1 MSDNANYDLSNN
13 IGDDTDTTSTKP
25 ISHSEIQD
33 KLVKDSI
40 ANNQNITAQVQARQI
55 SEPKVENH
63 VNMNKSNTATNSAN
77 DFTQVQDLPL
87 GTPQGQQT
95 IMPNN
100 SLNTNSNNALNSGTG
115 VNSQAQSQH
124 NKTPIKST
132 AFNQRDD
139 INNPHTSDTDGNEE
153 THFGYKTV
161 NKAEKQARV
170 ADVFTSV
177 AKKYDIMNDLMSFGI
192 HRLWKRFAI
201 SLSGVRAGQ
210 HVLDIAGGTGDLA
223 KVFSREVGRNGHVVL
238 SDINAA
244 MLEVGRERLINAGC
258 NNVDFVL
265 ANAETLA
272 PFDDESFDLLTISFG
287 LRNVTDKDAALRSM
301 YRVLKPGGRL
311 LILEFSKPIFEPLSK
326 AYDLYSFTA
335 LPMMGK
341 LVANDAESYQYLA
354 ESIRMHPDQQ
364 TLKQMME
371 QAGFVNCD
379 YHNLTAG
386 IVAVHRGFKA

>member
-1 MSDNANYDLSNN
+1 MTNTPNN
-13 IGDDTDTTSTKP
+13 TDQQPS
-25 ISHSEIQD
+25 SHGHIQD
-33 KLVKDSI
+33 KLVKESI
-40 ANNQNITAQVQARQI
+40 VHSQSISAQAQARQSPI
-55 SEPKVENH
+55 PSPIP
-63 VNMNKSNTATNSAN
+63 SSDATVAT
-77 DFTQVQDLPL
+77 DFTQVQDLPI
-87 GTPQGQQT
+87 GTAQGQQT
-95 IMPNN
+95 TMPNN
-100 SLNTNSNNALNSGTG
+100 NSN
-115 VNSQAQSQH
+115 VNNTINNTQA
-124 NKTPIKST
+124 KTSKT
-132 AFNQRDD
+132 AFNQRDN
-139 INNPHTSDTDGNEE
+139 INNPHTLDTDGNEE

-192 HRLWKRFAI
+192 HRLWKRYAI

-223 KVFSREVGRNGHVVL
+223 KVFSREVGRSGHVVL

-272 PFDDESFDLLTISFG
+272 PFDDNSFDLLTISFG

-335 LPMMGK
+335 LPIMGK
-341 LVANDAESYQYLA
+341 IVANDAESYQYLA

-371 QAGFVNCD
+371 QAGFENCD

>member
-1 MSDNANYDLSNN
+1 MTDTSSNNNANSV
-13 IGDDTDTTSTKP
+13 TTNG
-25 ISHSEIQD
+25 HLQD

-40 ANNQNITAQVQARQI
+40 AHNQQI
-55 SEPKVENH
+55 SAQILRAQTAASH
-63 VNMNKSNTATNSAN
+63 TDYSQSTSNN
-77 DFTQVQDLPL
+77 DFTKVQDLPT

-95 IMPNN
+95 TMPNSSENNTSTPPN
-100 SLNTNSNNALNSGTG
+100 SA
-115 VNSQAQSQH
+115 AQS
-124 NKTPIKST
+124 IKQ
-132 AFNQRDD
+132 ALFNQRDD
-139 INNPHTSDTDGNEE
+139 INNPHTLETDGAEE

-192 HRLWKRFAI
+192 HRLWKRYAI

-272 PFDDESFDLLTISFG
+272 PFDDNSFDLVTISFG
-287 LRNVTDKDAALRSM
+287 LRNVTDKDAALKSM

-335 LPMMGK
+335 LPVMGK
-341 LVANDAESYQYLA
+341 LIANDAESYQYLA

-364 TLKQMME
+364 TLKQMMQ
-371 QAGFVNCD
+371 QAGFENCD

>member
-1 MSDNANYDLSNN
+1 MNHSNHQSGSIDQNTATNTDLQN
-13 IGDDTDTTSTKP
+13 T
-25 ISHSEIQD
+25 
-33 KLVKDSI
+33 LVKDSI
-40 ANNQNITAQVQARQI
+40 AHNQQI
-55 SEPKVENH
+55 SAQILRNQTANSDIRV
-63 VNMNKSNTATNSAN
+63 SNTDAMKENS
-77 DFTQVQDLPL
+77 DFTNVQDLPV

-95 IMPNN
+95 TGP
-100 SLNTNSNNALNSGTG
+100 SSNTINEANHSSEQTR
-115 VNSQAQSQH
+115 
-124 NKTPIKST
+124 KTL
-132 AFNQRDD
+132 FNQRDD
-139 INNPHTSDTDGNEE
+139 INNPHTLDTDGAEE

-192 HRLWKRFAI
+192 HRLWKRYAI

-210 HVLDIAGGTGDLA
+210 RVLDIAGGTGDLA

-272 PFDDESFDLLTISFG
+272 PFDDESFDLVTISFG

-311 LILEFSKPIFEPLSK
+311 LILEFSKPVFEPLSK

-335 LPMMGK
+335 LPVMGK
-341 LVANDAESYQYLA
+341 LIANDSESYQYLA

-364 TLKQMME
+364 TLKQMMQ
-371 QAGFVNCD
+371 QAGFENCD

>member
-1 MSDNANYDLSNN
+1 MTTKLTNSPT
-13 IGDDTDTTSTKP
+13 DDTAHQSELPQAAATSSTRKTDGLQ
-25 ISHSEIQD
+25 E
-33 KLVKDSI
+33 KLVKESI
-40 ANNQNITAQVQARQI
+40 ANNQNTMDKVQTSA
-55 SEPKVENH
+55 
-63 VNMNKSNTATNSAN
+63 ATDAVDSA
-77 DFTQVQDLPL
+77 FTRAEDLPA

-95 IMPNN
+95 TQPY
-100 SLNTNSNNALNSGTG
+100 STPASSPSEE
-115 VNSQAQSQH
+115 SQQQSQQQQS
-124 NKTPIKST
+124 ST
-132 AFNQRDD
+132 QTKQTGHSHYPPRFNPRDD
-139 INNPHTSDTDGNEE
+139 INNPHTPETDGLEE
-153 THFGYKTV
+153 THFGFKKV
-161 NKAEKQARV
+161 KKAEKQARV

-192 HRLWKRFAI
+192 HRLWKRYAI

-223 KVFSREVGRNGHVVL
+223 KVFSREVGRRGHVVL
-238 SDINAA
+238 SDINEA

-272 PFDDESFDLLTISFG
+272 PFEDNSFDLLTISFG

-326 AYDLYSFTA
+326 AYDIYSFTA

-341 LVANDAESYQYLA
+341 LVAGDSESYQYLA
-354 ESIRMHPDQQ
+354 ESIRMHPNQQ

-371 QAGFVNCD
+371 NAGFENCD

-386 IVAVHRGFKA
+386 IVAVHRGFKK

>member
-1 MSDNANYDLSNN
+1 M
-13 IGDDTDTTSTKP
+13 TDTTNNNNPSNDQTPSTNG
-25 ISHSEIQD
+25 HLQD

-40 ANNQNITAQVQARQI
+40 AHNQSISAQAQARQSALPTKA
-55 SEPKVENH
+55 SETVK
-63 VNMNKSNTATNSAN
+63 KDSAHPVDTN
-77 DFTQVQDLPL
+77 DFTKVQDLPT
-87 GTPQGQQT
+87 GAPQGQQT
-95 IMPNN
+95 TMPNN
-100 SLNTNSNNALNSGTG
+100 NTSNDSLNNSVNNT
-115 VNSQAQSQH
+115 VNSSANAQIPKQ
-124 NKTPIKST
+124 TL
-132 AFNQRDD
+132 FNQRDD
-139 INNPHTSDTDGNEE
+139 INNPHTPDTDGNEE

-192 HRLWKRFAI
+192 HRLWKRYAI
-201 SLSGVRAGQ
+201 SLSGVRSGQ

-272 PFDDESFDLLTISFG
+272 PFDDESFDLVTISFG
-287 LRNVTDKDAALRSM
+287 LRNVTDKDAALKAM

-311 LILEFSKPIFEPLSK
+311 LILEFSKPVFEPLSK

-341 LVANDAESYQYLA
+341 IIANDSESYQYLA

-364 TLKQMME
+364 TLKQMMQ
-371 QAGFVNCD
+371 QAGFENCD

>member
-1 MSDNANYDLSNN
+1 MTDNNNYTLDNN
-13 IGDDTDTTSTKP
+13 IDTAAVGNTDIKSS
-25 ISHSEIQD
+25 SHSDLQD
-33 KLVKDSI
+33 KLIKDSI
-40 ANNQNITAQVQARQI
+40 ANNQNITAQVQARQS
-55 SEPKVENH
+55 SEPKIENQAS
-63 VNMNKSNTATNSAN
+63 MNTNNQSSTSSNND
-77 DFTQVQDLPL
+77 DFTSVQSLPI

-95 IMPNN
+95 TMAKDHTTPR
-100 SLNTNSNNALNSGTG
+100 TNDKA
-115 VNSQAQSQH
+115 QAQAHSQP
-124 NKTPIKST
+124 NSAPTKQSV
-132 AFNQRDD
+132 FNQRDD
-139 INNPHTSDTDGNEE
+139 INNPHTPETDGLEQ

-210 HVLDIAGGTGDLA
+210 QVLDIAGGTGDLA
-223 KVFSREVGRNGHVVL
+223 KVFSREVGRSGHVVL

-272 PFDDESFDLLTISFG
+272 PFDDENFDLLTISFG

-341 LVANDAESYQYLA
+341 IVANDSESYQYLA